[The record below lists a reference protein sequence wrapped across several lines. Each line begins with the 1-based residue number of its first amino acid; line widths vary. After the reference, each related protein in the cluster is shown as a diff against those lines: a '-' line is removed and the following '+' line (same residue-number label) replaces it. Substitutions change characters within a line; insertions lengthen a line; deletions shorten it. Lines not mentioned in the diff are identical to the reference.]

1 MGGTGYLLD
10 GRLTPGL
17 GTARAQN
24 PNQMFITSFVEEH
37 RTTRSAHIVRFASR
51 FVFTAHR
58 KSVPRK
64 FSVPQNGQIRNLKYI
79 IFLNLVLS
87 SRNTLETPTP
97 NHHMKVCLSYAL

>member
-1 MGGTGYLLD
+1 MGGTGYLLN

-51 FVFTAHR
+51 KSRFPGSFLYPKTA
-58 KSVPRK
+58 K
-64 FSVPQNGQIRNLKYI
+64 FEI
-79 IFLNLVLS
+79 
-87 SRNTLETPTP
+87 
-97 NHHMKVCLSYAL
+97 